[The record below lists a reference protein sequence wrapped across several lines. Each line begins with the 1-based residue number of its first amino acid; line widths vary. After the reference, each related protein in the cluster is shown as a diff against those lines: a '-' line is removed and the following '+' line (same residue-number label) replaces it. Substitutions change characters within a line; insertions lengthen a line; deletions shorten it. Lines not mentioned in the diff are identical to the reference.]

1 MGAPPRP
8 GGGPRDAA
16 EEAIVVELPAR
27 RLQVAAVLLFAVAI
41 LGILATVA
49 SHSGY
54 GGIEGLG
61 SLLEEPRADVMG
73 VVKDADGDPV
83 AGATVTVVERGE
95 PVVYQATTGSSGF
108 YLLSGVPTG
117 SVHVQAEAEGRQTV
131 VRHATLERGT
141 YVLDFVSVP
150 GDGTVEEPG
159 GAVPAAG
166 DASAGA
172 SLALVAMAVASAAAL
187 VGAYECYA
195 RRYYSVA
202 LVGALLALL
211 SWGWWAGTLLAMVAL
226 LLVLPM
232 RTEFRGKRK
241 EAPFPWDEDEPPR
254 VSSAEGV
261 PESRREPGAPTG
273 PSGGRV

>member
-1 MGAPPRP
+1 MGAPPRL

-16 EEAIVVELPAR
+16 EEAIVVELPVR
-27 RLQVAAVLLFAVAI
+27 RLQAAAVLLFAVTI
-41 LGILATVA
+41 LGVLATVA
-49 SHSGY
+49 SYSGY

-61 SLLEEPRADVMG
+61 TLLEEPRADVMG
-73 VVKDADGDPV
+73 VVKDSDGDPV
-83 AGATVTVVERGE
+83 AGATVTVQESGE
-95 PVVYQATTGSSGF
+95 TATTGGSGF

-117 SVHVQAEAEGRQTV
+117 SVHIQAVAEGRQTV

-159 GAVPAAG
+159 RAVAAAG

-172 SLALVAMAVASAAAL
+172 SLALVAMAVASVAAL

-202 LVGALLALL
+202 LVGTLLGLL
-211 SWGWWAGTLLAMVAL
+211 SWGWWAGTLLGVVAL

-241 EAPFPWDEDEPPR
+241 EAPFPWDEDGPPR

-261 PESRREPGAPTG
+261 PPDARREPGAPTG

>member
-1 MGAPPRP
+1 MGVPPHL

-16 EEAIVVELPAR
+16 EEAIVVELPVR
-27 RLQVAAVLLFAVAI
+27 RLQAAAVLLFAVAV
-41 LGILATVA
+41 LGILATAA
-49 SHSGY
+49 SYSGY

-83 AGATVTVVERGE
+83 AGATVTVRETGE
-95 PVVYQATTGSSGF
+95 TATTGGSGF
-108 YLLSGVPTG
+108 YLLSGVPSG
-117 SVHVQAEAEGRQTV
+117 SVHVEAEAEGRQTV

-141 YVLDFVSVP
+141 YVLDFVSIP

-172 SLALVAMAVASAAAL
+172 SLALAAMAVASAAAL
-187 VGAYECYA
+187 LGAYECYA

-202 LVGALLALL
+202 LAGALLGLL

-226 LLVLPM
+226 LLVLPT
-232 RTEFRGKRK
+232 RTEFRGKRN
-241 EAPFPWDEDEPPR
+241 EAPFPWDEDRPPQA
-254 VSSAEGV
+254 SSAEGV
-261 PESRREPGAPTG
+261 PDARREPGAPTG

>member
-1 MGAPPRP
+1 MGAPPHH

-16 EEAIVVELPAR
+16 EEAIVVELPVR
-27 RLQVAAVLLFAVAI
+27 RLQAAAALLFAVAI
-41 LGILATVA
+41 LGTLATAA
-49 SHSGY
+49 SYSGY

-61 SLLEEPRADVMG
+61 ALLEEPRADVMG

-83 AGATVTVVERGE
+83 ASATVTVQGTGE
-95 PVVYQATTGSSGF
+95 SATTGDGGF
-108 YLLSGVPTG
+108 YLITGVPAG
-117 SVHVQAEAEGRQTV
+117 RVHIQAEAEGRQTV

-172 SLALVAMAVASAAAL
+172 PLALAAMAVASFAAL
-187 VGAYECYA
+187 LAAYECFA

-202 LVGALLALL
+202 LAGALLGLL
-211 SWGWWAGTLLAMVAL
+211 AWGWWAGTLLALVAL
-226 LLVLPM
+226 LLVLPT
-232 RTEFRGKRK
+232 RSEFRGKRK
-241 EAPFPWDEDEPPR
+241 EAPFPWDEDEPPH
-254 VSSAEGV
+254 VSSAEGI
-261 PESRREPGAPTG
+261 PSARREPGAPTG
-273 PSGGRV
+273 PGGGRV